1 MGIGH
6 LVIKGAICGLLAG
19 LVAGAFA
26 FIFAE
31 PLIDHAIATEYQRAA
46 AEAAARGATLPPEVF
61 SRQTQRAGLV
71 VATAAVSTA
80 FGALFGMLFYGL
92 SRQRQRASHWALAL
106 SLGTALFLGY
116 YLVPFIRYP
125 ANPPGVGD
133 PNTIAQRSSAT
144 LLATVI
150 GVLAVAAAWR
160 LNAWLREREVF
171 EPVRHLAATVIFLAM
186 VGGTYSILP
195 DNTDTVQVPATLL
208 WNFRLLSVTT
218 QLLLWGTLAVSFG
231 LWVEWSARRRSSIP
245 GGAQTRAAGA
255 GHV

>member
-46 AEAAARGATLPPEVF
+46 AEAAARGAALPPEVF

-71 VATAAVSTA
+71 VATAVLSTA

-92 SRQRQRASHWALAL
+92 SRRRQRASHWGLAL

-150 GVLAVAAAWR
+150 GLVAVAAAWR
-160 LNAWLREREVF
+160 LHAWLRERDVF
-171 EPVRHLAATVIFLAM
+171 EPVRHLAATLIFLAV
-186 VGGTYSILP
+186 VGGAYSILP
-195 DNTDTVQVPATLL
+195 DNTDPVQVPATLL
-208 WNFRLLSVTT
+208 WNFRLLSVAT
-218 QLLLWGTLAVSFG
+218 QLLLWSTLAVSFG
-231 LWVEWSARRRSSIP
+231 LWVEWSARRGSSIP
-245 GGAQTRAAGA
+245 RGAQTRAAGA